1 MAEYQTSWQ
10 TPASARL
17 RKSLPR
23 LVLRLNLISLPM
35 LLVCS
40 AWAQTAGTT
49 NRQVTSLGTE
59 IEKPGNEPLHILY
72 IHGIG
77 AIGQGD
83 SESLRISICKHALH
97 YLHQAC
103 TTADGTFAGR
113 EYADQGIFDI
123 SNGPPPLDYMGS
135 PAWSTPDEWH
145 AAAPFVDHW
154 LITLTGGKSILV
166 DEINWWPLVF
176 SVKCQHIMPNETN
189 LAGSLAGKYTNFLGI
204 CAQQRVH
211 VGDGVT
217 GRYDFYN
224 WLAPLGMDPTTL
236 NQLHKN
242 SVPINRWAKA
252 QIMDWNF
259 SDALLGVGPLED
271 YLVEGIRQLLI
282 KCVAKGAEET
292 AELTSRPADPKDPNA
307 QFIII
312 SHSLGSFLI
321 LSSYQSANDQQELKF
336 ISLQERKQRD
346 QVFCYLMGRL
356 SQVYFFANQIPLL
369 ELARMSPPD
378 AKDYLDLSAWAGCRR
393 TALGPGNMDPAKPL
407 GQIVSWS
414 DPNDLL
420 TWYLGADFKSWQ
432 ASDQSDI
439 LVVNNLVKNA
449 TTFNWLWLFE
459 NPDHAHNDYAKNR
472 VVIRS
477 LLQPLQ

>member
-1 MAEYQTSWQ
+1 MLKVARWLTS
-10 TPASARL
+10 SA
-17 RKSLPR
+17 LP
-23 LVLRLNLISLPM
+23 
-35 LLVCS
+35 LLLACS
-40 AWAQTAGTT
+40 AWAQAANTA
-49 NRQVTSLGTE
+49 NRQITSLGTE

-83 SESLRISICKHALH
+83 SESLRKSICKHAMH

-103 TTADGTFAGR
+103 TTTDGISTGR

-123 SNGPPPLDYMGS
+123 RSGPPALNYMGG
-135 PAWSTPDEWH
+135 PAWKTADEWH

-189 LAGSLAGKYTNFLGI
+189 LAGSLAGKYTNFLAI
-204 CAQQRVH
+204 CAKQRVH

-224 WLAPLGMDPTTL
+224 WLAPLGLDPTIL

-242 SVPINRWAKA
+242 AVPINRWAKL

-292 AELTSRPADPKDPNA
+292 GTLTSRPVNFTDPNA

-321 LSSYQSANDQQELKF
+321 LSSYQTANDPQALRF
-336 ISLQERKQRD
+336 ISPQEEKRREQD
-346 QVFCYLMGRL
+346 FCYLMGRL

-369 ELARMSPPD
+369 ELAKMSPAD
-378 AKDYLDLSAWAGCRR
+378 ARNFLDFSAWSTCRQ
-393 TALGPGNMDPAKPL
+393 TALGPRNMDPSKPV

-432 ASDQSDI
+432 ASDHSDI
-439 LVVNNLVKNA
+439 LVVNKLVKNA

-459 NPDHAHNDYAKNR
+459 SPDHAHNDYAKNP